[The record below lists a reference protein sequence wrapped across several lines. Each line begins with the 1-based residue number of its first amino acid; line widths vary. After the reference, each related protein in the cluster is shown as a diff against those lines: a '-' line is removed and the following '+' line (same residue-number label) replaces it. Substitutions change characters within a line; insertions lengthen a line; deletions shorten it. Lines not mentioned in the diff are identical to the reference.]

1 MAVKKKCTGVVS
13 CEFAKL
19 PQCGPVRCGPFEL
32 DGTDGPMFD
41 HFAQEHVNASGTDI
55 MFWHQNLE
63 ESLRDPLYD
72 EPIDREWSGPYR
84 LKAWVEYIPGAPQMQ
99 EEGMT
104 VRWQGS
110 LWIARKTLEDGGIP
124 APLEGDVIKFWD
136 NKFFTEHGVN
146 AEEGVHGGY
155 FFDVINVDDDGHV
168 HDSGHFV
175 GLTVTILRRTE
186 FTPERRL
193 NS

>member
-1 MAVKKKCTGVVS
+1 MPIEKKCGS

-19 PQCGPVRCGPFEL
+19 PKSGPQKCGPFSLGER
-32 DGTDGPMFD
+32 DGAMFD
-41 HFAQEHVNASGTDI
+41 HFAQEHTEASGTEI
-55 MFWHQNLE
+55 LFWHQNLE

-72 EPIDREWSGPYR
+72 EPIDREWLGPYKM
-84 LKAWVEYIPGAPQMQ
+84 KAWVEYIAGSPQMT
-99 EEGMT
+99 ENGMT
-104 VRWQGS
+104 VRWSGTM
-110 LWIARKTLEDGGIP
+110 WIARKTLEDGGIP
-124 APLEGDVIKFWD
+124 APLEGDVIKYWD

-155 FFDVINVDDDGHV
+155 YFDIINVDDHGHV

-175 GLTVTILRRTE
+175 GLTINIMRRTE

-193 NS
+193 DG

>member
-1 MAVKKKCTGVVS
+1 MPIEKKCGV

-19 PQCGPVRCGPFEL
+19 PKSGPQKCGPFSLGER
-32 DGTDGPMFD
+32 DGAMFD
-41 HFAQEHVNASGTDI
+41 HFAQEHTEASGTEI
-55 MFWHQNLE
+55 LFWHQNLE

-72 EPIDREWSGPYR
+72 EPIDREWLGPYK
-84 LKAWVEYIPGAPQMQ
+84 LKAWVEYIAGSPQMT
-99 EEGMT
+99 ENGMT
-104 VRWQGS
+104 VRWSGTM
-110 LWIARKTLEDGGIP
+110 WIARKTLEDAGVP
-124 APLEGDVIKFWD
+124 APLEGDVIKYWD

-155 FFDVINVDDDGHV
+155 YFDIINVDDHGHV

-175 GLTVTILRRTE
+175 GLTINIMRRTE

-193 NS
+193 DG